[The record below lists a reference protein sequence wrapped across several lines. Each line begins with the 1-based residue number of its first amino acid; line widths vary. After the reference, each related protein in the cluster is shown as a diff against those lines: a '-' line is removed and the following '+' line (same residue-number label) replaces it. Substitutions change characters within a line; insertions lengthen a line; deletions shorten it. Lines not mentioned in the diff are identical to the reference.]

1 MTDWNTVTSIY
12 NVITINVYK
21 MSACVV
27 SDIHYSVQQATA
39 EGKRLI
45 YMIQGGDG
53 VSLWH
58 YLL

>member
-21 MSACVV
+21 MSARVV

-45 YMIQGGDG
+45 YMIQDGDG

-58 YLL
+58 CLL